1 MTMKVRV
8 RRKTMNLDNI
18 RSGKVRVG
26 FFDDRRYED
35 GLPVAQV
42 AYWNEY
48 GTKRLGVQHGIPE
61 RPFMR
66 PAIFERK
73 SELQDKLNAAYK
85 QAFKDNANT
94 MKVLENFGE
103 FAVDLIQRQ
112 IERTVSPA
120 NAPITINGGW
130 LGFKGRRSVFVE
142 GKNGKS
148 HPLEDTMLMHDSV
161 SYQTEEVMK

>member
-1 MTMKVRV
+1 MAMKVRV

-26 FFDDRRYED
+26 FFDDKRYED

-48 GTKRLGVQHGIPE
+48 GTRVEHGIPE

-66 PAIFERK
+66 PAVFEHK
-73 SELQDKLNAAYK
+73 NQLQDKLRSAYK
-85 QAFKDNANT
+85 QAFKDNSNT
-94 MKVLENFGE
+94 MEVLDTFGE
-103 FAVDLIQRQ
+103 YLVDLIQRQ
-112 IERTVSPA
+112 IERTVSPE
-120 NAPITINGGW
+120 NAPITIHGGW
-130 LGFKGRRSVFVE
+130 LGFKGGRSVYVE

-148 HPLEDTMLMHDSV
+148 HPLMDTEFMHDSV
-161 SYQTEEVMK
+161 AYQTEEVRK